1 MVRILRFAIIALLIS
16 VGVSV
21 AQTQVPASGAASW
34 KGKSRM
40 GGVVQDEA
48 GKAIPKVTVKFAF
61 LPASDAP
68 PEIVTNDKGEWKIE
82 NVAEGMWSLE
92 FWKDGFDPRQVPVQI
107 GGKVKEPF
115 MTLKLTKEGTDPTF
129 AMRTGAAKA
138 QAFFEQKKYA
148 DSRAI
153 YQALLVKYPSVP
165 QLRQYIARDYHMEQN
180 YTKAIEELQA
190 YLKVVPAD
198 NAVKLM
204 VASELFEAGRGD
216 EAWTMFSTF
225 DKTVLRDALDLE
237 TPGFAL
243 LRAKKPVEALKYF
256 DRVVTLYPD
265 DPQAYYYRGLTYWQ
279 IGATVEKLGTPESRA
294 KLEAAKVDLTK
305 FVGMVPNA
313 DKDQKDPNYANVD
326 NAKKML
332 AEINK

>member
-1 MVRILRFAIIALLIS
+1 MVRILRFAIIAFLIS
-16 VGVSV
+16 VGVSF
-21 AQTQVPASGAASW
+21 AQTQVPAAGATSW

-138 QAFFEQKKYA
+138 QVFFEQKKYA

-153 YQALLVKYPSVP
+153 YEALLVKYPSVP

-243 LRAKKPVEALKYF
+243 LRAKKPAEALKYF

-265 DPQAYYYRGLTYWQ
+265 DAQAYYYRGLTYWQ
-279 IGATVEKLGTPESRA
+279 IGATVEKLGTPESKA
-294 KLEAAKVDLTK
+294 KLEAAKADLTK

-313 DKDQKDPNYANVD
+313 DKDQKDPNYGNVD

-332 AEINK
+332 AEIK

>member
-16 VGVSV
+16 VGVGV
-21 AQTQVPASGAASW
+21 AQTQVPAAGATSW

-61 LPASDAP
+61 LAASDAP

-138 QAFFEQKKYA
+138 QAFFEQKKFA
-148 DSRAI
+148 ESRAI

-190 YLKVVPAD
+190 YLTVVPAD

-216 EAWTMFSTF
+216 EAWTMFSSF

-237 TPGFAL
+237 TPGFTL

-256 DRVVTLYPD
+256 DRVVALYPD

-279 IGATVEKLGTPESRA
+279 IGATVEKLGTPESKA
-294 KLEAAKVDLTK
+294 KLEAAKADLTK

-313 DKDQKDPNYANVD
+313 EKDQKDPNFGNFD

-332 AEINK
+332 AEIK